1 MFKENINQVHCTLWL
16 LLYKTVKKIKKR
28 NWSVKFW
35 YQYNY
40 TLQQTNAMLKILN
53 VVINVSLK
61 HVVHASSLP

>member
-1 MFKENINQVHCTLWL
+1 MVITVQNSQENKKKEMGELNLGINN
-16 LLYKTVKKIKKR
+16 Y
-28 NWSVKFW
+28 
-35 YQYNY
+35 Y